1 MESFQIRISKL
12 QLQKISLSAM
22 NEHSKCPFFFLGK
35 TVNKSIFCFMQILV
49 LVRFVL
55 VLASEH
61 EFDNYINVNA
71 GSSFWYLS
79 GILSVSSSRMQ
90 MKLLQ
95 RTTII

>member
-1 MESFQIRISKL
+1 M
-12 QLQKISLSAM
+12 
-22 NEHSKCPFFFLGK
+22 
-35 TVNKSIFCFMQILV
+35 
-49 LVRFVL
+49 VRFVL

-61 EFDNYINVNA
+61 EFDNNVNVNA